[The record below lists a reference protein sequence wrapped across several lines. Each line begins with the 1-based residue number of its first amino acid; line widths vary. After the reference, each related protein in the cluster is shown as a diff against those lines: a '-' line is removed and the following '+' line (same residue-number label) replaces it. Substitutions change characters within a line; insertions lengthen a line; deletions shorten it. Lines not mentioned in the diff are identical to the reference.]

1 MNKTIIYT
9 VITGNYDTIK
19 QPLVLTPGADYFLF
33 TNNPYIIEA
42 GVWKV
47 VHIPSLNIG
56 SRSEKEN
63 NILLSRRVKML
74 AHEYL
79 PQGYDVSVYVDAD
92 MLLKESLSEL
102 LDTIAD
108 NRLMAAC
115 RHSYCASVKEE
126 IDDLLDKCMVDALQ
140 IENQWQRYVEW
151 GFKDNVGISENGL
164 LIRRH
169 NEPSV
174 IELME
179 LWWEEYQQGCLRDQV
194 SLMPCIYRTG
204 FMPYFQFIEMDIRKN
219 NMLKVLRHK
228 EYGQGDK
235 E

>member
-1 MNKTIIYT
+1 MLTAIYT
-9 VITGNYDTIK
+9 IITGNYDTIK

-33 TNNPYIIEA
+33 TNNSHIREA

-47 VHIPSLNIG
+47 VEIPLLNIEG
-56 SRSEKEN
+56 RTEKEN
-63 NILLSRRVKML
+63 NILLSRRVKIL

-102 LDTIAD
+102 LGTMAD
-108 NRLMAAC
+108 SSLMAAC
-115 RHSYCASVKEE
+115 RHSYCASVRLE
-126 IDDLLDKCMVDALQ
+126 INDLINKGMVDAHQ
-140 IENQWQRYVEW
+140 VEQQWQRYVDW
-151 GFKDNVGISENGL
+151 GFEDNFGISENGL

-169 NEPSV
+169 YEARV
-174 IELME
+174 IQLME

-194 SLMPCIYRTG
+194 SLMPCIHRTG
-204 FMPYFQFIEMDIRKN
+204 FMAYFQFIEMDIRKN
-219 NMLKVLRHK
+219 NMLKVLRHN